1 MMKSKL
7 REVLIHIGGCVTFL
21 ALPIVFSPDANSIAD
36 VWKYAPA
43 LKDFLVYLSLILFF
57 YFNFFFLIPVFYFKR
72 NYTGFFLISFV
83 CFAVV
88 VLLPNAV
95 VKEDNGFE
103 KSAYRPERP
112 ERAEPPEGAKPPPPP
127 PDERFSIQPS
137 PPHMPE
143 EQHTSNM
150 PVQQHT
156 SKSLLLDV
164 GHQVFLFLA
173 VFFFSLILK
182 ISNRWRQS
190 EKEKLNAELSY
201 LKAQINPHFLFNTL
215 NSIYSL
221 AIDKSDQTPAAIV
234 KLSGMMRYVIS
245 DSGHHLVSLSKEI
258 DYINNYIALQKIR
271 FGNAVPLSFRV
282 SGVYVGEQI
291 APLILISFVENA
303 FKHGVNAAEDSDIR
317 IEINITLHQL
327 HFTAFNNKVTVQEM
341 PEDKGGLGIVNTR
354 KRLELLYPGRHTL
367 EIIDDPNYFSVS
379 LLLQLT

>member
-7 REVLIHIGGCVTFL
+7 REVLIHIAGCVTFL
-21 ALPIVFSPDANSIAD
+21 ALPIVFSPDANSVGD
-36 VWKYAPA
+36 LWKYAPA
-43 LKDFLVYLSLILFF
+43 LKDFLVYLALILFF
-57 YFNFFFLIPVFYFKR
+57 YFNFFYLIPVFYFKR
-72 NYTGFFLISFV
+72 KYTGFFLISFL
-83 CFAVV
+83 CFAVII
-88 VLLPNAV
+88 LLPNSL
-95 VKEDNGFE
+95 VKGDNGFHTQR
-103 KSAYRPERP
+103 SSYRPE
-112 ERAEPPEGAKPPPPP
+112 PPPP
-127 PDERFSIQPS
+127 PDERYPMPPPPRMPAQQQTSRSI
-137 PPHMPE
+137 
-143 EQHTSNM
+143 
-150 PVQQHT
+150 
-156 SKSLLLDV
+156 LLDV
-164 GHQVFLFLA
+164 SHQVFLFLA

-221 AIDKSDQTPAAIV
+221 AIEKSDQTPAAIV

-258 DYINNYIALQKIR
+258 DYIRNYIELQKIR

-282 SGVYVGEQI
+282 NGVYAGERI

-303 FKHGVNAAEDSDIR
+303 FKHGVNAAEDPDIR
-317 IEINITLHQL
+317 IEINITTHQL

-341 PEDKGGLGIVNTR
+341 PEDKGGLGIENTR

-367 EIIDDPNYFSVS
+367 EITDDPHYFSVS

>member
-7 REVLIHIGGCVTFL
+7 REVLIHIAGCVTFL
-21 ALPIVFSPDANSIAD
+21 ALPIVFSPDANSISD

-72 NYTGFFLISFV
+72 QYTGFFFISFV

-88 VLLPNAV
+88 VLLPNTV
-95 VKEDNGFE
+95 VNEDNGFHTE
-103 KSAYRPERP
+103 KSSYRPEPP
-112 ERAEPPEGAKPPPPP
+112 ERLAPPPRP
-127 PDERFSIQPS
+127 PDERSPMPPPS
-137 PPHMPE
+137 HMPE
-143 EQHTSNM
+143 QQQHHTSR
-150 PVQQHT
+150 
-156 SKSLLLDV
+156 SILLDV

-182 ISNRWRQS
+182 ISNRWRQA

-221 AIDKSDQTPAAIV
+221 AIEKSDQTPAAVV

-245 DSGHHLVSLSKEI
+245 DSAHHLVSLSKEI
-258 DYINNYIALQKIR
+258 DYISNYIELQKIR

-282 SGVYVGEQI
+282 NGVYAGEQI

-317 IEINITLHQL
+317 IEINIILHQL
-327 HFTAFNNKVTVQEM
+327 HFTAFNNKVTVQIM
-341 PEDKGGLGIVNTR
+341 PEDKGGLGIENTR

-367 EIIDDPNYFSVS
+367 EITDDPDYFSVS